1 MDKKDITNLNNYPDN
16 SIPPQSIN
24 DQPNIY
30 NNTNHENDKELL
42 IKELSENL
50 NIDYDTNDNNANIY
64 NAGGIKQSLTTIQ
77 EDINESITDP
87 SIISR
92 KDKKKEENKNLEVC
106 GDSTILKEFEEED
119 DLMSLY
125 GGNNDIESIV
135 NNLQNNENMK
145 QDISIL
151 VEDYLNVI
159 KFNKI
164 NKEQITKIIQSVN
177 SNDLQD
183 GKKIIESKDYDG
195 NIISKISDIN
205 YLLFKAKDIDNK
217 DMDDIKKKIEE
228 KSNILFAWRDI
239 MPGPDSFFRAIMF
252 SFLEDIILSRN
263 INYYKNFLYELNKN
277 IENNY
282 FKKILTFYQINCL
295 RAKVYFILIYYAMTL
310 QDVEISTQKA
320 HSFFIKIYN
329 FDTNFDLLLILNLKF
344 LIYKYL
350 KNNEKKLYTREYS
363 VRMGNLL
370 PSKYQ
375 TKNGNYNFKG
385 FYENNLL
392 QLNQDTER
400 ISVSVIPFILRRDLY
415 IYSFEEKKIN
425 HIWVHT
431 DNKENKDFIPF
442 RLFIVN
448 GSYEIIYQK
457 EYYNQF
463 QKIFSNYSNINQNKI
478 INNNENIKNEKILE
492 NIDDE
497 EKIKT
502 SSVILN
508 EYLNSKNNNDNN
520 VENKEI
526 QPKISHN
533 DNNNIIKQNN
543 IHTNQI
549 DNINNFNSNM
559 NNNKIGN
566 INLNINK
573 SKEKSNNNINNN
585 NNNNLNIN
593 NFINTNNNNIDNN
606 KKNMM
611 NNNINNNMNNN
622 INNNM
627 NNNINNNLSNNSN
640 NNINNNINNN
650 LNNNLMINNKNYV
663 KKNSFNNNNCNNC
676 TSYNNYMNN
685 NNYIN
690 VSNYNSNP
698 ISQPLIIPKNNTNNN
713 KNNTN
718 EEDLEAFLESP
729 LEKQDNP
736 KNNNIRAY
744 SSPDI
749 QQVIYFSQQNENN
762 NPQNNSHVLRAQPSN
777 TSYNISI
784 KKECPMCKKP
794 VSNNFYCQ
802 KCIINHLIPFVQN
815 SYIQFIKNNIS
826 NIIKNRPKE
835 SLTTFLPNLIIVFPN
850 KISKSFSESYYML
863 SDIDKNI
870 FNEKLNNFK
879 TSLCLGCF
887 KFVNKENNFLYFNDK
902 AVEGKNVFLF
912 RFPCGCIFC
921 SADCLNRFINAVPI
935 KKINSF
941 ICACGVEYDYTK
953 LKFLLYFAL
962 SHNLIYFKNE
972 ILRYMYEIIKDK
984 CCKCNKIIVLNQ
996 DKKNNVNIMEVKDK
1010 EAEQIFGI
1018 NKFNHLICDKCAK
1031 SKEMSKNNFCCY
1043 LCKSEH
1049 LILNKKNLQNCQIR
1063 NTCSIF

>member
-1 MDKKDITNLNNYPDN
+1 MDKKDKTNLNNYPND
-16 SIPPQSIN
+16 SIPTQSITG
-24 DQPNIY
+24 QPNNY

-50 NIDYDTNDNNANIY
+50 NIEFDNNDNNKNIN

-77 EDINESITDP
+77 EEINESISNP
-87 SIISR
+87 SIISG
-92 KDKKKEENKNLEVC
+92 KDKKKEENKNVEVC
-106 GDSTILKEFEEED
+106 GDSTILKEFDEED
-119 DLMSLY
+119 DLMSVY

-159 KFNKI
+159 EFNKI

-239 MPGPDSFFRAIMF
+239 LPGPDSFFRAIMF
-252 SFLEDIILSRN
+252 SFLEEIILSRN
-263 INYYKNFLYELNKN
+263 IIYYKNFLYELNKN

-295 RAKVYFILIYYAMTL
+295 RAKVYLILIYYAMTL
-310 QDVEISTQKA
+310 QDAEISTKKA

-350 KNNEKKLYTREYS
+350 KNNERKLYTREYS

-392 QLNQDTER
+392 QLNHDTDR
-400 ISVSVIPFILRRDLY
+400 ITVSVIPFILRRDLY
-415 IYSFEEKKIN
+415 IYSFDEKKIN

-442 RLFIVN
+442 RLFIIN

-497 EKIKT
+497 EEIKT
-502 SSVILN
+502 SSAILD
-508 EYLNSKNNNDNN
+508 EYLNSKNNN

-533 DNNNIIKQNN
+533 DNNIIKQNN
-543 IHTNQI
+543 IQTNQI
-549 DNINNFNSNM
+549 DNINSFNSNINN

-566 INLNINK
+566 INLNKNK
-573 SKEKSNNNINNN
+573 SKEKLNNNINNN

-593 NFINTNNNNIDNN
+593 NIINTNNNNVDNN
-606 KKNMM
+606 KKNVM
-611 NNNINNNMNNN
+611 NNNMNNN
-622 INNNM
+622 INNN
-627 NNNINNNLSNNSN
+627 INNNM
-640 NNINNNINNN
+640 NNNINNN
-650 LNNNLMINNKNYV
+650 LNNNLMINNKNNV
-663 KKNSFNNNNCNNC
+663 KTNSFNINNYNNFN
-676 TSYNNYMNN
+676 SYNNYMSNN
-685 NNYIN
+685 NFNFTNY
-690 VSNYNSNP
+690 SSNP
-698 ISQPLIIPKNNTNNN
+698 NSQPVIMTKNNINNN
-713 KNNTN
+713 KNNTK

-736 KNNNIRAY
+736 NKNIRAY

-749 QQVIYFSQQNENN
+749 QKVIYFSQQNENN
-762 NPQNNSHVLRAQPSN
+762 NAQNSSHILRAQPPN
-777 TSYNISI
+777 TSYNTPI
-784 KKECPMCKKP
+784 KKECPICKKP

-826 NIIKNRPKE
+826 NIIKNRRKE
-835 SLTTFLPNLIIVFPN
+835 TLTTFLASLIIVFPN
-850 KISKSFSESYYML
+850 KSSKSFSESYYLL

-879 TSLCLGCF
+879 SSLCLGCF
-887 KFVNKENNFLYFNDK
+887 KFVKKENNFSYFNEK
-902 AVEGKNVFLF
+902 SVEGKNVFLF

-962 SHNLIYFKNE
+962 SHNLIDFKNE
-972 ILRYMYEIIKDK
+972 ILRYMYENIKDK
-984 CCKCNKIIVLNQ
+984 CCKCNKVIALDQ
-996 DKKNNVNIMEVKDK
+996 GKKNNVNIMEVKDK

-1031 SKEMSKNNFCCY
+1031 SKEMSKNTFCCY

-1049 LILNKKNLQNCQIR
+1049 MIINKQNLKNCQIR